1 MREGKLPSFLYFI
14 SVWEKKEKKKKS
26 EAVGFSIDPEAVVS
40 HPCHSRDF
48 NWNNAWE
55 RIILGMVCGLL
66 WQRISMVIPLM

>member
-1 MREGKLPSFLYFI
+1 MLIMREGKLPSFLYFI

-48 NWNNAWE
+48 N
-55 RIILGMVCGLL
+55 
-66 WQRISMVIPLM
+66 